1 MNIQSIK
8 AVSTKP
14 AFDIQAALANPAV
27 RLNAKLLASI
37 GIEQPKAQI
46 PLKELEDKMHAANLP
61 MLKRLELKICLER
74 VGLLSGI

>member
-27 RLNAKLLASI
+27 KLNAKLLASI
-37 GIEQPKAQI
+37 GIEQPKARI
-46 PLKELEDKMHAANLP
+46 PMRELESKMEAANVP
-61 MLKRLELKICLER
+61 VLKRLELKICLER
-74 VGLLSGI
+74 AGLLEI